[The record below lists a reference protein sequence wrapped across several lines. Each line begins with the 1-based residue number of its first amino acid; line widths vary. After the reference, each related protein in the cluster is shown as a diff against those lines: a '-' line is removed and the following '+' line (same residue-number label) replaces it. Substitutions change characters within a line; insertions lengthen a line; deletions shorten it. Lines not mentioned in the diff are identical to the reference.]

1 MTQCGR
7 LPPDNVSGQI
17 LQESQTVGVNEILGD
32 IEKPIIMI
40 LGVYVVVGLII
51 TRGIVVD
58 AGLTVFQKVAQTLII
73 WLVPV
78 FGMCVVLL
86 MQGNN
91 HTRSEM
97 KSLVPFPFYLVA
109 QSGPRDGS
117 LASLVQDG
125 AGDLCGSD
133 AADGD

>member
-1 MTQCGR
+1 LG
-7 LPPDNVSGQI
+7 
-17 LQESQTVGVNEILGD
+17 EEILGD
-32 IEKPIIMI
+32 IEKPIIMM
-40 LGVYVVVGLII
+40 LGVYVVIGFII

-58 AGLTVFQKVAQTLII
+58 AGLTVFQRVAQTLII

-109 QSGPRDGS
+109 QTRPRDGS

-125 AGDLCGSD
+125 AGDHCGSD
-133 AADGD
+133 IADGD